1 MKERMDLSSSVDIAT
16 SPTRLFPW
24 VSEIERYPSWLT
36 IVTSVVPAPGPDGAL
51 GHEIELRGRLGPF
64 ARSKRLRMIRPVCVE
79 PTEAM
84 FERFELDG
92 REHAMWR
99 LAASVEPIEGGRAS
113 RLTMRL
119 GYSGALFGPV
129 VERLLRDEIETAKE
143 RLAQVVA
150 QAE

>member
-1 MKERMDLSSSVDIAT
+1 MKERMDISSSVDISA

-24 VSEIERYPSWLT
+24 VSEMERYPSWLT
-36 IVTSVVPAPGPDGAL
+36 IVTSVVPAPSADGAL
-51 GHEIELRGRLGPF
+51 GHVIELRGRLGPF
-64 ARSKRLRMIRPVCVE
+64 ARSKRLRMVRRTCVE
-79 PTEAM
+79 PTEVV

-92 REHAMWR
+92 RQHAMWR
-99 LAASVEPIEGGRAS
+99 LAASVEAIDGGRTS

-119 GYSGALFGPV
+119 GYDGALFGSV
-129 VERLLRDEIETAKE
+129 VERLLGDEIETAKE